1 MSEEKNSKQISLWG
15 DSHANRSVSQ
25 VNKKE
30 EMTTD
35 ISGQKCLDSLKK
47 SNPSS
52 LLERMCKDLLT
63 SKTAWSSD
71 RCKMTWKVKVS
82 KSNVSLYQ
90 LQASVLGIN
99 DSESGLW
106 LTPSTMDISQR
117 SPDAMKKRIEMRKKT
132 GRTSIPPGSLSEQV
146 QTGRPTKDMREVMD
160 METMK
165 MYPTPRTGG
174 GSRPNGKGGK
184 VLEEEVMIE
193 YGLRERGKTL
203 KQMYPTPRAS
213 GQEDAETLIKRK
225 GEKAAAQHNLTAHMQ
240 MFPNM
245 KAVEEH
251 LRSKKQS
258 FPTPTS
264 FDSNEITK
272 PRKPHPGGGQKPPLN
287 QIVQMFPTPS
297 AQEAGEKIVGT
308 LTSKDGSPLKPN
320 ERAYNPK
327 TGKHVQMTLNR
338 TVQMFPTP
346 SASCHMDVVA
356 PPETVKQNS
365 SGWSVTRVG
374 TGTKFG
380 AKLNDVV
387 NKVNQPIE
395 PGGKLNPT
403 FVEFLMGFPENW
415 TKIEQ
420 AESKVLETQSSPKW
434 QESSDSQSKKFYRT
448 PTAMD
453 KGDNSFKYAAKIL
466 KGKLNR
472 SQSKQPVQKTLS
484 MDVAMEHLK
493 NNQHLIDAYDEKFK
507 RRPQLPPKETFIK
520 YLRENLN
527 KKKLVEDNIIKKTT
541 IDHWLRSDH
550 CFAYP
555 TVEYWNMIKPYLKE
569 VKFDYQMTFE
579 IESDWE

>member
-1 MSEEKNSKQISLWG
+1 MSKEKNSKQMSLLE
-15 DSHANRSVSQ
+15 DSHVNRSVSQ
-25 VNKKE
+25 VNKKG

-52 LLERMCKDLLT
+52 LLGRMCKDLLT

-90 LQASVLGIN
+90 LQASVLGTK
-99 DSESGLW
+99 DLESGLW
-106 LTPSTMDISQR
+106 ATPNTMDYLPPR
-117 SPDAMKKRIEMRKKT
+117 SAAGTKKFMEGHRK
-132 GRTSIPPGSLSEQV
+132 GRTKPSNLREQV
-146 QTGRPTKDMREVMD
+146 DP
-160 METMK
+160 ETMK
-165 MYPTPRTGG
+165 MYPTPR
-174 GSRPNGKGGK
+174 S
-184 VLEEEVMIE
+184 
-193 YGLRERGKTL
+193 
-203 KQMYPTPRAS
+203 S

-225 GEKAAAQHNLTAHMQ
+225 GEKAAAQHNLTAH
-240 MFPNM
+240 
-245 KAVEEH
+245 
-251 LRSKKQS
+251 
-258 FPTPTS
+258 
-264 FDSNEITK
+264 
-272 PRKPHPGGGQKPPLN
+272 
-287 QIVQMFPTPS
+287 
-297 AQEAGEKIVGT
+297 
-308 LTSKDGSPLKPN
+308 
-320 ERAYNPK
+320 
-327 TGKHVQMTLNR
+327 
-338 TVQMFPTP
+338 VQMFPTP
-346 SASCHMDVVA
+346 SASCQLDVVA
-356 PPETVKQNS
+356 PPETVKKNS

-420 AESKVLETQSSPKW
+420 AESKVSETQSSHKW

-507 RRPQLPPKETFIK
+507 MRPHLPPKDQFLK
-520 YLRENLN
+520 YLKENLD
-527 KKKLVEDNIIKKTT
+527 KKKLIEDNIIKKTT

-555 TVEYWNMIKPYLKE
+555 TVQYWNMIKPYLKE
-569 VKFDYQMTFE
+569 IKFDYQMTFE

>member
-1 MSEEKNSKQISLWG
+1 MSEEKNSKQTSLWE
-15 DSHANRSVSQ
+15 DSHVNRSVSQ

-71 RCKMTWKVKVS
+71 RCKMTWLVKVS

-90 LQASVLGIN
+90 LRASVLGTK
-99 DSESGLW
+99 DLESGLW
-106 LTPSTMDISQR
+106 ATPNTMDYLPPR
-117 SPDAMKKRIEMRKKT
+117 SAAGTKKLMEGHRK
-132 GRTSIPPGSLSEQV
+132 GRTKPSNLREQV
-146 QTGRPTKDMREVMD
+146 DP
-160 METMK
+160 ETMK

-287 QIVQMFPTPS
+287 QIVQM
-297 AQEAGEKIVGT
+297 
-308 LTSKDGSPLKPN
+308 
-320 ERAYNPK
+320 Y
-327 TGKHVQMTLNR
+327 
-338 TVQMFPTP
+338 PTP
-346 SASCHMDVVA
+346 SASCKMDVVA

-387 NKVNQPIE
+387 NKIYNTPTTNDAKNLTFPKSQTNRTSLIGNMIKEGIPK

-420 AESKVLETQSSPKW
+420 AESKVSETQSSHKW

-507 RRPQLPPKETFIK
+507 TRPQLPPKEKFLK
-520 YLRENLN
+520 YLKENLD
-527 KKKLVEDNIIKKTT
+527 KKKLIEDNIIKKTT

-569 VKFDYQMTFE
+569 IKFDYQMTFE

>member
-1 MSEEKNSKQISLWG
+1 MSKEENSKQTSLWE
-15 DSHANRSVSQ
+15 DSHVNRSVSQ

-47 SNPSS
+47 SNPNS

-90 LQASVLGIN
+90 LQASVLGTKG
-99 DSESGLW
+99 SESGLW

-117 SPDAMKKRIEMRKKT
+117 SPDAMRKRIEMRKKT

-165 MYPTPRTGG
+165 MYPTPR
-174 GSRPNGKGGK
+174 
-184 VLEEEVMIE
+184 
-193 YGLRERGKTL
+193 
-203 KQMYPTPRAS
+203 AS

-240 MFPNM
+240 MFP
-245 KAVEEH
+245 
-251 LRSKKQS
+251 
-258 FPTPTS
+258 TPTVGCEEGGEQSSRVERTKSGS
-264 FDSNEITK
+264 FVLRKKNK
-272 PRKPHPGGGQKPPLN
+272 PEMTFGAKLSDT
-287 QIVQMFPTPS
+287 MLFL
-297 AQEAGEKIVGT
+297 EKEEV
-308 LTSKDGSPLKPN
+308 SKM
-320 ERAYNPK
+320 Y
-327 TGKHVQMTLNR
+327 
-338 TVQMFPTP
+338 PTP
-346 SASCHMDVVA
+346 SASCQMDVVA
-356 PPETVKQNS
+356 PPETVKQNK

-387 NKVNQPIE
+387 NKVNQPIK

-420 AESKVLETQSSPKW
+420 AESKVSETQSSHKW
-434 QESSDSQSKKFYRT
+434 QESSGSQSKKFYRT

-507 RRPQLPPKETFIK
+507 MRPQLPPKEKFLK
-520 YLRENLN
+520 YLKENLD
-527 KKKLVEDNIIKKTT
+527 KKKLIEDNIIKKTT

-569 VKFDYQMTFE
+569 IKFDYQMTFE

>member
-1 MSEEKNSKQISLWG
+1 MSKEENSKQTSLWE
-15 DSHANRSVSQ
+15 DSHVNRSVSQ
-25 VNKKE
+25 ENKKG

-52 LLERMCKDLLT
+52 LLERMSKDLLT

-90 LQASVLGIN
+90 LQASVLGTKG
-99 DSESGLW
+99 SESGLW

-117 SPDAMKKRIEMRKKT
+117 SPDAMRKRIEMRKKT

-165 MYPTPRTGG
+165 MYPTPR
-174 GSRPNGKGGK
+174 
-184 VLEEEVMIE
+184 
-193 YGLRERGKTL
+193 
-203 KQMYPTPRAS
+203 AS

-240 MFPNM
+240 MFP
-245 KAVEEH
+245 
-251 LRSKKQS
+251 
-258 FPTPTS
+258 TPTVGCEEGGEQSSRVERTKSGS
-264 FDSNEITK
+264 FVLRKKNK
-272 PRKPHPGGGQKPPLN
+272 PEMTFGAKLSDT
-287 QIVQMFPTPS
+287 MLFL
-297 AQEAGEKIVGT
+297 EKEEV
-308 LTSKDGSPLKPN
+308 SKM
-320 ERAYNPK
+320 Y
-327 TGKHVQMTLNR
+327 
-338 TVQMFPTP
+338 PTP
-346 SASCHMDVVA
+346 SASCQMDVVA
-356 PPETVKQNS
+356 PPETVKQNK

-387 NKVNQPIE
+387 NKVNQPIK

-420 AESKVLETQSSPKW
+420 AESKVSETQSSHKW
-434 QESSDSQSKKFYRT
+434 QESSGSQSKKFYRT

-507 RRPQLPPKETFIK
+507 MRPQLPPKEKFLK
-520 YLRENLN
+520 YLKENLD
-527 KKKLVEDNIIKKTT
+527 KKKLIEDNIIKKTT

-569 VKFDYQMTFE
+569 IKFDYQMTFE

>member
-1 MSEEKNSKQISLWG
+1 MSKEKNSKQTSW
-15 DSHANRSVSQ
+15 SEVFPASRSALQ
-25 VNKKE
+25 VNKKG

-35 ISGQKCLDSLKK
+35 TSGQKCLDSLKK

-52 LLERMCKDLLT
+52 LLERMCRDLLT

-90 LQASVLGIN
+90 LQASVLGTK

-117 SPDAMKKRIEMRKKT
+117 SPDAMRKRIEMRKKT

-165 MYPTPRTGG
+165 MYPTPR
-174 GSRPNGKGGK
+174 
-184 VLEEEVMIE
+184 
-193 YGLRERGKTL
+193 
-203 KQMYPTPRAS
+203 AS

-225 GEKAAAQHNLTAHMQ
+225 GEKAASQHNLTAHMQ
-240 MFPNM
+240 MFP
-245 KAVEEH
+245 
-251 LRSKKQS
+251 
-258 FPTPTS
+258 
-264 FDSNEITK
+264 
-272 PRKPHPGGGQKPPLN
+272 
-287 QIVQMFPTPS
+287 
-297 AQEAGEKIVGT
+297 
-308 LTSKDGSPLKPN
+308 
-320 ERAYNPK
+320 
-327 TGKHVQMTLNR
+327 
-338 TVQMFPTP
+338 TP
-346 SASCHMDVVA
+346 SASCQMDVVA

-420 AESKVLETQSSPKW
+420 AESKVSETQSSHKW

-507 RRPQLPPKETFIK
+507 MRPHLPPKESFLK
-520 YLRENLN
+520 YLRENLD

-555 TVEYWNMIKPYLKE
+555 TVQYWNLIKPYLKE
-569 VKFDYQMTFE
+569 IKFDYQMTFE

>member
-1 MSEEKNSKQISLWG
+1 MSLLE
-15 DSHANRSVSQ
+15 DSPVNHSVLQ
-25 VNKKE
+25 ENKKG

-52 LLERMCKDLLT
+52 LLERMCRDLLT

-90 LQASVLGIN
+90 LQASVLGTK
-99 DSESGLW
+99 DLESGLW
-106 LTPSTMDISQR
+106 ATPNTMDYLPPR
-117 SPDAMKKRIEMRKKT
+117 SAAGTKKLMEGHRK
-132 GRTSIPPGSLSEQV
+132 GRTKPSNLREQV
-146 QTGRPTKDMREVMD
+146 DP
-160 METMK
+160 ETMK
-165 MYPTPRTGG
+165 MYPTPQAADHLANK
-174 GSRPNGKGGK
+174 S
-184 VLEEEVMIE
+184 
-193 YGLRERGKTL
+193 
-203 KQMYPTPRAS
+203 
-213 GQEDAETLIKRK
+213 ETLEAWEKRAK
-225 GEKAAAQHNLTAHMQ
+225 KKKEENGVNLQFALRHAVQRDEREKL
-240 MFPNM
+240 
-245 KAVEEH
+245 K
-251 LRSKKQS
+251 
-258 FPTPTS
+258 
-264 FDSNEITK
+264 
-272 PRKPHPGGGQKPPLN
+272 
-287 QIVQMFPTPS
+287 MFPTPS
-297 AQEAGEKIVGT
+297 ANEQQYRLKGNTQASKCLEAMARRGEIM
-308 LTSKDGSPLKPN
+308 
-320 ERAYNPK
+320 Y
-327 TGKHVQMTLNR
+327 
-338 TVQMFPTP
+338 PTP
-346 SASCHMDVVA
+346 SASCQMDVVA
-356 PPETVKQNS
+356 PPETVKKNS

-387 NKVNQPIE
+387 NKVNQPIK

-420 AESKVLETQSSPKW
+420 AESKVSETQSSHKW
-434 QESSDSQSKKFYRT
+434 QESSDSQLKKFYPTPRANEPGRTTKGYGRGLAELMEGKEQREPKKMYRT

-493 NNQHLIDAYDEKFK
+493 NNQHLIEAYDEKFK
-507 RRPQLPPKETFIK
+507 MRPQLPPKETFIK
-520 YLRENLN
+520 YLRENLD

-569 VKFDYQMTFE
+569 IKFDYQMTFE

>member
-1 MSEEKNSKQISLWG
+1 
-15 DSHANRSVSQ
+15 
-25 VNKKE
+25 
-30 EMTTD
+30 
-35 ISGQKCLDSLKK
+35 
-47 SNPSS
+47 
-52 LLERMCKDLLT
+52 
-63 SKTAWSSD
+63 
-71 RCKMTWKVKVS
+71 MTWKVKVS

-90 LQASVLGIN
+90 LQASVLGTK
-99 DSESGLW
+99 DLESGLW
-106 LTPSTMDISQR
+106 ATPNTMDYLPPR
-117 SPDAMKKRIEMRKKT
+117 SAAGTKKLMEGHRK
-132 GRTSIPPGSLSEQV
+132 GRTKPSNLREQV
-146 QTGRPTKDMREVMD
+146 DP
-160 METMK
+160 ETMK
-165 MYPTPRTGG
+165 MYPTPNARDWKD
-174 GSRPNGKGGK
+174 SVNK
-184 VLEEEVMIE
+184 VPPSV
-193 YGLRERGKTL
+193 GKTRGHSL
-203 KQMYPTPRAS
+203 GQRIAADQVKMYPTPRAS

-245 KAVEEH
+245 EAVEKH

-297 AQEAGEKIVGT
+297 A
-308 LTSKDGSPLKPN
+308 
-320 ERAYNPK
+320 
-327 TGKHVQMTLNR
+327 
-338 TVQMFPTP
+338 
-346 SASCHMDVVA
+346 SCQLDVVA
-356 PPETVKQNS
+356 PPETVKKNS

-387 NKVNQPIE
+387 NKVNQPIK

-420 AESKVLETQSSPKW
+420 AESKVSETQSSHKW
-434 QESSDSQSKKFYRT
+434 QESSDSQSRKFYPTPRANEPGRTTKGYGRGLAELMEGKEQREPKKFYRT

-507 RRPQLPPKETFIK
+507 MRPHLPPKETFIK
-520 YLRENLN
+520 YLKKNLD

-569 VKFDYQMTFE
+569 IKFDYQMTFE

>member
-15 DSHANRSVSQ
+15 DSPANHSVSQ

-52 LLERMCKDLLT
+52 LLERMCKELLT

-90 LQASVLGIN
+90 LQASVLGTK
-99 DSESGLW
+99 DLESGLW
-106 LTPSTMDISQR
+106 ATPNTMDYLPPR
-117 SPDAMKKRIEMRKKT
+117 SAAGTKKLMEGHRK
-132 GRTSIPPGSLSEQV
+132 GRTKPSNLREQV
-146 QTGRPTKDMREVMD
+146 DP
-160 METMK
+160 ETMK

-203 KQMYPTPRAS
+203 KQMYPTP
-213 GQEDAETLIKRK
+213 
-225 GEKAAAQHNLTAHMQ
+225 
-240 MFPNM
+240 
-245 KAVEEH
+245 
-251 LRSKKQS
+251 
-258 FPTPTS
+258 
-264 FDSNEITK
+264 
-272 PRKPHPGGGQKPPLN
+272 
-287 QIVQMFPTPS
+287 S
-297 AQEAGEKIVGT
+297 AQEAGEKIVET
-308 LTSKDGSPLKPN
+308 LTSKDGSQLKPN

-338 TVQMFPTP
+338 TVKMFPTP
-346 SASCHMDVVA
+346 SASCQLDVVA
-356 PPETVKQNS
+356 PPETVKKNS

-387 NKVNQPIE
+387 NKVSQPIE

-403 FVEFLMGFPENW
+403 FVEFLMGFPESW
-415 TKIEQ
+415 TNIEPT
-420 AESKVLETQSSPKW
+420 ELKVSATPSSHKL

-555 TVEYWNMIKPYLKE
+555 TVEYWNLIKPYLKE
-569 VKFDYQMTFE
+569 IKFDYQMTFE

>member
-1 MSEEKNSKQISLWG
+1 
-15 DSHANRSVSQ
+15 
-25 VNKKE
+25 
-30 EMTTD
+30 
-35 ISGQKCLDSLKK
+35 
-47 SNPSS
+47 
-52 LLERMCKDLLT
+52 
-63 SKTAWSSD
+63 
-71 RCKMTWKVKVS
+71 
-82 KSNVSLYQ
+82 
-90 LQASVLGIN
+90 
-99 DSESGLW
+99 
-106 LTPSTMDISQR
+106 
-117 SPDAMKKRIEMRKKT
+117 
-132 GRTSIPPGSLSEQV
+132 
-146 QTGRPTKDMREVMD
+146 
-160 METMK
+160 
-165 MYPTPRTGG
+165 
-174 GSRPNGKGGK
+174 
-184 VLEEEVMIE
+184 
-193 YGLRERGKTL
+193 
-203 KQMYPTPRAS
+203 
-213 GQEDAETLIKRK
+213 
-225 GEKAAAQHNLTAHMQ
+225 
-240 MFPNM
+240 M

-287 QIVQMFPTPS
+287 QIVQM
-297 AQEAGEKIVGT
+297 
-308 LTSKDGSPLKPN
+308 
-320 ERAYNPK
+320 Y
-327 TGKHVQMTLNR
+327 
-338 TVQMFPTP
+338 PTP
-346 SASCHMDVVA
+346 SASCQLDVVA
-356 PPETVKQNS
+356 PPETVKKNS

-387 NKVNQPIE
+387 NKIYNTPTTNDAKNLTFPKSQTNRTSLIGNMIKEGIPK

-420 AESKVLETQSSPKW
+420 VESKVSETQSSHKW

-507 RRPQLPPKETFIK
+507 MRPQLPPKETFLK
-520 YLRENLN
+520 YLRENLD
-527 KKKLVEDNIIKKTT
+527 KKKLIEANIIKKTT

-569 VKFDYQMTFE
+569 IKFDYQMTFE

>member
-90 LQASVLGIN
+90 LQASVLGTK
-99 DSESGLW
+99 DLESGLW
-106 LTPSTMDISQR
+106 ATPNTMDYLPPR
-117 SPDAMKKRIEMRKKT
+117 SAAGTKKLMEGHRK
-132 GRTSIPPGSLSEQV
+132 GRTKPSNLREQV
-146 QTGRPTKDMREVMD
+146 DP
-160 METMK
+160 ETMK

-240 MFPNM
+240 MFP
-245 KAVEEH
+245 
-251 LRSKKQS
+251 
-258 FPTPTS
+258 
-264 FDSNEITK
+264 
-272 PRKPHPGGGQKPPLN
+272 
-287 QIVQMFPTPS
+287 TPS
-297 AQEAGEKIVGT
+297 AQEAGEKIVET
-308 LTSKDGSPLKPN
+308 LTSKDGSQLKPN

-387 NKVNQPIE
+387 NKVNQPIK

-420 AESKVLETQSSPKW
+420 AESKVSATQSSHKW

>member
-1 MSEEKNSKQISLWG
+1 MSKEKNLKQTSLWE
-15 DSHANRSVSQ
+15 DSHVNRSVSQ
-25 VNKKE
+25 ENKKG

-52 LLERMCKDLLT
+52 LLGRMCKDLLT

-90 LQASVLGIN
+90 LRASVLGTKG
-99 DSESGLW
+99 SESGLW

-117 SPDAMKKRIEMRKKT
+117 SPDAMRKRIEMRKKR

-165 MYPTPRTGG
+165 M
-174 GSRPNGKGGK
+174 
-184 VLEEEVMIE
+184 
-193 YGLRERGKTL
+193 
-203 KQMYPTPRAS
+203 
-213 GQEDAETLIKRK
+213 
-225 GEKAAAQHNLTAHMQ
+225 
-240 MFPNM
+240 FPNM
-245 KAVEEH
+245 KAVEKH

-297 AQEAGEKIVGT
+297 A
-308 LTSKDGSPLKPN
+308 
-320 ERAYNPK
+320 
-327 TGKHVQMTLNR
+327 
-338 TVQMFPTP
+338 
-346 SASCHMDVVA
+346 SCQMDVVA

-420 AESKVLETQSSPKW
+420 AESKVSETQSSHKW

-507 RRPQLPPKETFIK
+507 MRPQLPPKDKFLK
-520 YLRENLN
+520 YLRENLD
-527 KKKLVEDNIIKKTT
+527 KKKLIEANIIKKTT

-555 TVEYWNMIKPYLKE
+555 TIKYWNMIKPYLKE
-569 VKFDYQMTFE
+569 IKFDYQMTFE

>member
-1 MSEEKNSKQISLWG
+1 MSKEENSKQTSLWE
-15 DSHANRSVSQ
+15 DSHVNRSVSQ
-25 VNKKE
+25 VNKKG

-52 LLERMCKDLLT
+52 LLERMSKDLLT

-82 KSNVSLYQ
+82 KSNVSLFQ
-90 LQASVLGIN
+90 LQASVLGTK
-99 DSESGLW
+99 DLESGLW
-106 LTPSTMDISQR
+106 ATPNTMDYLPPR
-117 SPDAMKKRIEMRKKT
+117 SAAGTKKLMEGHRK
-132 GRTSIPPGSLSEQV
+132 GRTKPSNLREQV
-146 QTGRPTKDMREVMD
+146 DPI
-160 METMK
+160 TMA
-165 MYPTPRTGG
+165 MY
-174 GSRPNGKGGK
+174 
-184 VLEEEVMIE
+184 
-193 YGLRERGKTL
+193 
-203 KQMYPTPRAS
+203 
-213 GQEDAETLIKRK
+213 
-225 GEKAAAQHNLTAHMQ
+225 
-240 MFPNM
+240 
-245 KAVEEH
+245 
-251 LRSKKQS
+251 
-258 FPTPTS
+258 
-264 FDSNEITK
+264 
-272 PRKPHPGGGQKPPLN
+272 
-287 QIVQMFPTPS
+287 
-297 AQEAGEKIVGT
+297 
-308 LTSKDGSPLKPN
+308 
-320 ERAYNPK
+320 
-327 TGKHVQMTLNR
+327 
-338 TVQMFPTP
+338 PTP
-346 SASCHMDVVA
+346 SASCQMDVVA

-387 NKVNQPIE
+387 NKVNQPIK

-420 AESKVLETQSSPKW
+420 AESKVSETQSSHKW

-507 RRPQLPPKETFIK
+507 MRPHLPPKETFIK
-520 YLRENLN
+520 YLKENLD
-527 KKKLVEDNIIKKTT
+527 KKKLVEDSIIKKTT

-569 VKFDYQMTFE
+569 IKFDYQMTFE

>member
-1 MSEEKNSKQISLWG
+1 MSKDKNSKQISLLE
-15 DSHANRSVSQ
+15 DSPANHSVLQ
-25 VNKKE
+25 ENKKE
-30 EMTTD
+30 LTTTV

-90 LQASVLGIN
+90 LQASVLGTK
-99 DSESGLW
+99 DLESGLW
-106 LTPSTMDISQR
+106 ATPNTMDYLPPR
-117 SPDAMKKRIEMRKKT
+117 SAAGTKKLMEGHRK
-132 GRTSIPPGSLSEQV
+132 GRTKPSNLREQV
-146 QTGRPTKDMREVMD
+146 DP
-160 METMK
+160 ETMK

-240 MFPNM
+240 MFP
-245 KAVEEH
+245 
-251 LRSKKQS
+251 
-258 FPTPTS
+258 
-264 FDSNEITK
+264 
-272 PRKPHPGGGQKPPLN
+272 
-287 QIVQMFPTPS
+287 TPS
-297 AQEAGEKIVGT
+297 AQEAGEKIVET
-308 LTSKDGSPLKPN
+308 LTSKDGSQLKPN

-346 SASCHMDVVA
+346 SASCQLDVVA
-356 PPETVKQNS
+356 PPETVEKNS

-387 NKVNQPIE
+387 NKVSQPIE

-420 AESKVLETQSSPKW
+420 AESKVSETQSSHKS

-453 KGDNSFKYAAKIL
+453 KGDNSFKYAAKFL
-466 KGKLNR
+466 KGKTNR
-472 SQSKQPVQKTLS
+472 SKSKESVQKTLS

-493 NNQHLIDAYDEKFK
+493 QNPELIELYDEKFK
-507 RRPQLPPKETFIK
+507 TRPHLPPKDIFLN
-520 YLRENLN
+520 YLKENLN
-527 KKKLVEDNIIKKTT
+527 KKKLIKDNIIKKTT
-541 IDHWLRSDH
+541 VDHWLRSDH

-555 TVEYWNMIKPYLKE
+555 TKEYWNMIKPYLKE
-569 VKFDYQMTFE
+569 VKFDYQMNFE

>member
-1 MSEEKNSKQISLWG
+1 MSKEKNSKQTSW
-15 DSHANRSVSQ
+15 SEVFPASRSVSQ
-25 VNKKE
+25 ENKKG

-52 LLERMCKDLLT
+52 LLERMCWDLLT

-90 LQASVLGIN
+90 LQASVLGTK
-99 DSESGLW
+99 DLESGLW
-106 LTPSTMDISQR
+106 ATPNTMDYLPPR
-117 SPDAMKKRIEMRKKT
+117 SAAGTKKLMEGHRK
-132 GRTSIPPGSLSEQV
+132 GRTKPSNLREQV
-146 QTGRPTKDMREVMD
+146 DP
-160 METMK
+160 ETMK
-165 MYPTPRTGG
+165 MYPTPNARDWKD
-174 GSRPNGKGGK
+174 SVNK
-184 VLEEEVMIE
+184 VPPSV
-193 YGLRERGKTL
+193 GKTRGHSL
-203 KQMYPTPRAS
+203 GQRIAADQVRMYPTPRSS

-225 GEKAAAQHNLTAHMQ
+225 GEKAAAQHNLTA
-240 MFPNM
+240 N
-245 KAVEEH
+245 
-251 LRSKKQS
+251 
-258 FPTPTS
+258 
-264 FDSNEITK
+264 
-272 PRKPHPGGGQKPPLN
+272 
-287 QIVQMFPTPS
+287 
-297 AQEAGEKIVGT
+297 
-308 LTSKDGSPLKPN
+308 
-320 ERAYNPK
+320 
-327 TGKHVQMTLNR
+327 
-338 TVQMFPTP
+338 VQMFPTP
-346 SASCHMDVVA
+346 SASCQMDVVA
-356 PPETVKQNS
+356 PPETVKKNS

-387 NKVNQPIE
+387 NKVNQPIK

-420 AESKVLETQSSPKW
+420 AESKVSETQSSHKW

-507 RRPQLPPKETFIK
+507 MRPRLPPKETFLK
-520 YLRENLN
+520 YLRENLD

-569 VKFDYQMTFE
+569 IKFDYQMTFE

>member
-1 MSEEKNSKQISLWG
+1 
-15 DSHANRSVSQ
+15 
-25 VNKKE
+25 
-30 EMTTD
+30 MTTD

-82 KSNVSLYQ
+82 KSNVSLFQ
-90 LQASVLGIN
+90 LQASVLGTKG
-99 DSESGLW
+99 SESGLW

-117 SPDAMKKRIEMRKKT
+117 SPDAMRKRIEMRKKT

-165 MYPTPRTGG
+165 MYPTPR
-174 GSRPNGKGGK
+174 
-184 VLEEEVMIE
+184 
-193 YGLRERGKTL
+193 
-203 KQMYPTPRAS
+203 AS

-225 GEKAAAQHNLTAHMQ
+225 GEKAASQHNLTAHMQ
-240 MFPNM
+240 MFP
-245 KAVEEH
+245 
-251 LRSKKQS
+251 
-258 FPTPTS
+258 
-264 FDSNEITK
+264 
-272 PRKPHPGGGQKPPLN
+272 
-287 QIVQMFPTPS
+287 
-297 AQEAGEKIVGT
+297 
-308 LTSKDGSPLKPN
+308 
-320 ERAYNPK
+320 
-327 TGKHVQMTLNR
+327 
-338 TVQMFPTP
+338 TP
-346 SASCHMDVVA
+346 SASCQMDVVA
-356 PPETVKQNS
+356 PPETVKQNK

-415 TKIEQ
+415 TKTEQ
-420 AESKVLETQSSPKW
+420 AESKVSETQSSHKW

-507 RRPQLPPKETFIK
+507 MRPQLPPKEKFLK
-520 YLRENLN
+520 YLKENLD
-527 KKKLVEDNIIKKTT
+527 KKKLIEDNIIKKTT

-555 TVEYWNMIKPYLKE
+555 TVEYWKMIKPYLKE
-569 VKFDYQMTFE
+569 IKFDYQMTFE